1 MNNEALNQISEF
13 AKKHQRKKRWHSV
26 VTTLAAVVVFVT
38 TYALILPAITMDSE
52 PSCNLTEHIHTN
64 ECFSLVDGENVL
76 LCELTEHT
84 HHEIACYS
92 DRSADVET
100 KDDWEAVLADV
111 KLVGQWNRD
120 VLLVARSQLGY
131 RESSKNVICDENGV
145 LQGYTRY
152 GEWYGE
158 PYGKWSCTFVSFCL
172 EYAGVK
178 GMPLSDDCVEWI
190 NILSEEKYDFYR
202 KAGEHTPSAGEI
214 VFVDKNGDGTADGVG
229 IIDQVIP
236 QIADKGAKLKVIEGG
251 LSEQVQYTIYEYSS
265 NSILGY
271 SILPDGMYKQQTL
284 SAQIFTDATY
294 QNAFDGDGAV
304 ITVSGIL
311 PKAGKIYAYPVVLD
325 GEDTVCAYDITVF
338 DSEGNTF
345 EPFEGDSLKVTI
357 LSDKLKNETFPEG
370 THPEVF
376 YIPNDGEPERI
387 ATDSTEN
394 GVEFSAGHF
403 SVYAVRAVSETTVG
417 NFRNLQSAI
426 NSNKPYIKLTA
437 SFAVTSRLDI
447 QNKNIILDLNGY
459 RLTTNLGGTMFQ
471 LNSGGNLTI
480 VDSKQ
485 YTETKTAVNSSE
497 PSYGNKATLSV
508 SNNNATLTYY
518 VTETEIV
525 NSGTGQ
531 TAETLYKHTVSGVSG
546 AIVGN
551 GQPIVT
557 VNGGTFTLES
567 GMLRSGTNR
576 AVYMTNGTA
585 NITGGYICG
594 FTKSYS
600 ETWWQNPNEFGGAV
614 LASGGTVNI
623 SGKAVLA
630 ANSAGNGGAIG
641 TNGQQVTLNISGGI
655 ISGNTATYDDAECS
669 GGGGISVNDSKV
681 TMTDGYITNNVA
693 NGTKYLDGGG
703 GIYLRGGNCQFT
715 ISGGYFTANKANGGG
730 ALKTKADD
738 TVNFTMAGGF
748 FSGNAATACEGAGIA
763 LERKAK
769 GNLSAGYIT
778 NNVLLQTVH
787 WGGGGFFCADQAEVH
802 MNYLLVTNNT
812 AGGFGGGVAGCPTGK
827 LTLYVDSGCA
837 VFDNDDVVYGEVNW
851 VSGGTKD
858 GEDFKRCNEVF
869 QNNGH
874 EDYFCANQ
882 STIFGTMLADGS
894 AEWQGSADGVPVT
907 ASKGDVLTAYTV
919 MGLQSHASDE
929 DKQGA
934 MAASKLFINGNH
946 SDTHGGGIMCNGR
959 LIIGEAANFTVP
971 TQVKIQANKVL
982 YKGGTNEALPLD
994 NYNFNFNLVK
1004 GYLNGEV
1011 LETVKCDSEGFLSFS
1026 NGLKFFEDGTYNYYI
1041 MEVPDEK
1048 TNTVLFDNSIYRVT
1062 FNVKRDNGTEFNGKT
1077 KYTYQI
1083 TSMSVDKSTDDG
1095 NTWSNIHQSSNAQ
1108 GESVT
1113 IALSKG
1119 YAFVNRTMEF
1129 TKLTVKKQWDG
1140 EVGADSVN
1148 VVLKQDGVAFGNP
1161 VTLNKNNGWSYTWNN
1176 LPAGHQYTVE
1186 ESSVFG
1192 YTASYNVVPGKTS
1205 TVQKQ
1210 LGNGTYWV
1218 PASSLNRNNKYIILS
1233 PDGKKMLCI
1242 TEGHVDSGLSTEDTA
1257 NASAQI
1263 TQITLNGTKYD
1274 IWMSGGTTIPKG
1286 ALFTLESRPNNGG
1299 YAFKSN
1305 IGNSWLLAQTAGGN
1319 DLKGTTGI
1327 EWSSLASYKNGILR
1341 FNYEFANTE
1350 TDLRTVVFESGKF
1363 NTVTASAPMNAAKLL
1378 TQVTGNPTVSET
1390 VVEDVTVIITNSGS
1404 PAYEL
1409 PETGGNGTFMYIAA
1423 GTALI
1428 MLGAYLAYRKIKGG
1442 REDIASL

>member
-64 ECFSLVDGENVL
+64 ECFSLVDGENIL

-131 RESSKNVICDENGV
+131 HESSKNVICDENGV

-190 NILSEEKYDFYR
+190 NILSEEKYGFYR
-202 KAGEHTPSAGEI
+202 KAGEHTPSVGEI

-251 LSEQVQYTIYEYSS
+251 LSEQVQYTIYEYLS

-376 YIPNDGEPERI
+376 YIPNEGEPERI

-403 SVYAVRAVSETTVG
+403 SVYAVRAVSETTVSS
-417 NFRNLQSAI
+417 FRNLQNAI
-426 NSNKPYIKLTA
+426 SNNKPYIKLTA
-437 SFAVTSRLDI
+437 SISVTSRLDI
-447 QNKNIILDLNGY
+447 QNKNITIDLNGY
-459 RLTTNLGGTMFQ
+459 RLTAGASSTMFQ

-485 YTETKTAVNSSE
+485 QSETVTKVNSSTA
-497 PSYGNKATLSV
+497 SYGNKATLSV
-508 SNNNATLTYY
+508 SNNNAALTYY
-518 VTETEIV
+518 VTETEV
-525 NSGTGQ
+525 VDKNTGA
-531 TAETLYKHTVSGVSG
+531 TLETLYKHTVTAAGSV
-546 AIVGN
+546 VGN

-681 TMTDGYITNNVA
+681 TMTGGYITNNVA

-748 FSGNAATACEGAGIA
+748 FSGNAATACEGAGVA

-769 GNLSAGYIT
+769 GYLSAGYIT
-778 NNVLLQTVH
+778 NNKILQTVH

-837 VFDNDDVVYGEVNW
+837 VFDNDDVISGEVNW

-858 GEDFKRCNEVF
+858 GEDFKRCDEVF
-869 QNNGH
+869 QSHGH
-874 EDYFCANQ
+874 EDFFCANE

-894 AEWQGSADGVPVT
+894 AEWEGSADGVLVT
-907 ASKGDVLTAYTV
+907 ASKGDVLTAYNV

-929 DKQGA
+929 DKRDA

-946 SDTHGGGIMCNGR
+946 SDTHGGGIMCNGL
-959 LIIGEAANFTVP
+959 LIVGEAANFTVP

-1026 NGLKFFEDGTYNYYI
+1026 NGLKFSEDGTYKYYI

-1048 TNTVLFDNSIYRVT
+1048 TNTVLFDNSIYRLT
-1062 FNVKRDNGTEFNGKT
+1062 FEVKRDNGTEFNGKT

-1140 EVGADSVN
+1140 AVGADSVT
-1148 VVLKQDGVAFGNP
+1148 VTLKQDGVEYNK
-1161 VTLNKNNGWSYTWNN
+1161 VTLSAANGWEYTWNN
-1176 LPAGHQYTVE
+1176 LPTGHQYTVE
-1186 ESSVFG
+1186 EESVFG
-1192 YTASYNVVPGKTS
+1192 YTPSYNVVPGKMT

-1218 PASSLNRNNKYIILS
+1218 PATSIQSNKKYIIVS
-1233 PDGKKMLCI
+1233 SDGKKALCV
-1242 TEGHVDSGLSTEDTA
+1242 TSDHTDSAFTSEDTTDV
-1257 NASAQI
+1257 SAQRS
-1263 TQITLNGTKYD
+1263 QITLNGTKYD
-1274 IWMSGGTTIPKG
+1274 FWMSNITLAKGATFTPQTRGKGGT
-1286 ALFTLESRPNNGG
+1286 AL
-1299 YAFKSN
+1299 KSD
-1305 IGNSWLLAQTAGGN
+1305 IGDSWLLAQEAGGN
-1319 DLKGTTGI
+1319 VLKSTNSI
-1327 EWSSLASYKNGILR
+1327 DWSSLVVGQNGLLKV
-1341 FNYEFANTE
+1341 NYEFEGTAN
-1350 TDLRTVVFESGKF
+1350 DLRTVVFENGKF
-1363 NTVTASAPMNAAKLL
+1363 NTVKDDAPLNAAMLL
-1378 TQVTGNPTVSET
+1378 TQVSGNPSVTET
-1390 VVEDVTVIITNSGS
+1390 TIEDAVIIITNSGS
-1404 PAYEL
+1404 PAYKL

>member
-100 KDDWEAVLADV
+100 KDDWESVLADV

-190 NILSEEKYDFYR
+190 NILSEEKYGFYR

-376 YIPNDGEPERI
+376 YIPNEGEPERI

-403 SVYAVRAVSETTVG
+403 SVYAVRAVSETTVSS
-417 NFRNLQSAI
+417 FRNLQNAI
-426 NSNKPYIKLTA
+426 SNNKPYIKLTA
-437 SFAVTSRLDI
+437 SISVTSRLDI
-447 QNKNIILDLNGY
+447 QNKNITIDLNGY
-459 RLTTNLGGTMFQ
+459 RLTAGASSTMFQ

-485 YTETKTAVNSSE
+485 QSETVTKVNSSTA
-497 PSYGNKATLSV
+497 SYGNKATLSV
-508 SNNNATLTYY
+508 SNNNAALTYY
-518 VTETEIV
+518 VTETEV
-525 NSGTGQ
+525 VDKNTGA
-531 TAETLYKHTVSGVSG
+531 TLETLYKHTVTAAGSV
-546 AIVGN
+546 VGN

-681 TMTDGYITNNVA
+681 TMTGGYITNNVA

-748 FSGNAATACEGAGIA
+748 FSGNASTACEGAGVA

-769 GNLSAGYIT
+769 GYLSAGYIT
-778 NNVLLQTVH
+778 NNKILQTVH

-837 VFDNDDVVYGEVNW
+837 VFDNDDVISGEVNW

-858 GEDFKRCNEVF
+858 GEDFKRCDEVF
-869 QNNGH
+869 QSHGH
-874 EDYFCANQ
+874 EDFFCANE

-894 AEWQGSADGVPVT
+894 AEWEGSADGVLVT
-907 ASKGDVLTAYTV
+907 ASKGDVLTAYNV

-929 DKQGA
+929 DKRDA

-946 SDTHGGGIMCNGR
+946 SDTHGGGIMCNGL
-959 LIIGEAANFTVP
+959 LIVGEAANFTVP
-971 TQVKIQANKVL
+971 TQVKIQANKAL

-1140 EVGADSVN
+1140 AVGADSVT
-1148 VVLKQDGVAFGNP
+1148 VTLKQDGVEYNK
-1161 VTLNKNNGWSYTWNN
+1161 VTLSAANGWEYTWNN
-1176 LPAGHQYTVE
+1176 LPTGHQYTVE
-1186 ESSVFG
+1186 EESVFG
-1192 YTASYNVVPGKTS
+1192 YTPSYNVVPGKMT

-1218 PASSLNRNNKYIILS
+1218 PATSIQSNKKYIIVS
-1233 PDGKKMLCI
+1233 SDGKKALCV
-1242 TEGHVDSGLSTEDTA
+1242 TSDHTDSAFTSEDTTDV
-1257 NASAQI
+1257 SAQRS
-1263 TQITLNGTKYD
+1263 QITLNGTKYD
-1274 IWMSGGTTIPKG
+1274 FWMSNITLAKGATFTPQTRGKGGT
-1286 ALFTLESRPNNGG
+1286 AL
-1299 YAFKSN
+1299 KSD
-1305 IGNSWLLAQTAGGN
+1305 IGDSWLLAQEAGGN
-1319 DLKGTTGI
+1319 VLKSTNSI
-1327 EWSSLASYKNGILR
+1327 DWSSLVVGQNGLLKV
-1341 FNYEFANTE
+1341 NYEFEGTAN
-1350 TDLRTVVFESGKF
+1350 DLRTVVFENGKF
-1363 NTVTASAPMNAAKLL
+1363 NTVKDDAPLNAAMLL
-1378 TQVTGNPTVSET
+1378 TQVSGNPTVTET
-1390 VVEDVTVIITNSGS
+1390 TIQDAVIIITNAGS
-1404 PAYEL
+1404 PGYQL